1 MDKEGKLEGGGL
13 RLEIWR
19 IEKTF
24 LFVCL
29 FHFWVILGTECISN
43 PAQVTKTSIFS
54 FLKNENNR
62 QKYKKNGLKIT
73 LTITNIF
80 YLYTLNP
87 CKL

>member
-1 MDKEGKLEGGGL
+1 MDKGGKLEGGGL

-62 QKYKKNGLKIT
+62 QKYKKKWSEDYSDYYQYFLFIHT
-73 LTITNIF
+73 
-80 YLYTLNP
+80 
-87 CKL
+87 